1 MSDGNVTLLITPIE
15 RDSMLTVEKVEATL
29 ESYCTCGTY
38 HEETDTWTDEYSECH
53 GCWED
58 SVYDFNENILY
69 PWYAAN
75 NYHDNTCIK
84 IVTPN
89 IGWMRQA
96 AFKDT
101 YAKDILN
108 DLTLNGDFT
117 LRFTLEGDKLSC
129 VRSSHDEYGAVFE
142 FELRPEEEDYR

>member
-1 MSDGNVTLLITPIE
+1 MSDGTVTLLITPIE
-15 RDSMLTVEKVEATL
+15 RDNMLTVEKIEATL
-29 ESYCTCGTY
+29 ESNCTCEY
-38 HEETDTWTDEYSECH
+38 YDEDDNLVPSYNECF

-75 NYHDNTCIK
+75 NFHDNTCIK
-84 IVTPN
+84 IVSPN

-101 YAKDILN
+101 YAKNILN
-108 DLTLNGDFT
+108 DLTINGDFT
-117 LRFTLEGDKLSC
+117 LRFTLEGATLTC
-129 VRSSHDEYGAVFE
+129 VRSSHDELGAMFTFE
-142 FELRPEEEDYR
+142 ARPEEEDYR